1 MANEE
6 KKIRMHQYRI
16 RLNDEEWKK
25 IHQLRAAR
33 VNIPD
38 LLRSTLIS
46 SEVTTDKHIYRNRE
60 DTNRIYQYAIRLND
74 EEWEKLQQLKAA
86 NMNIADILWNALETA
101 YNENCAPTPKLTHTK
116 RLGHL
121 NNVIYEKLLQFQ
133 LSKKESV

>member
-25 IHQLRAAR
+25 IHH
-33 VNIPD
+33 
-38 LLRSTLIS
+38 LRSALIS